1 MKDLRIVFMGTPEF
15 AVGTLKTLV
24 ENNYKVVGAVTAP
37 DKPSGRGRQLKQ
49 SDVKEYAIKQDIKV
63 LQPINLKDKSFIDE
77 LKALNANL
85 QIVVA
90 FRMLPEV
97 VWKMPEFGT
106 FNLHA
111 SLLPNYRGAAP
122 INWAIINGETKTGV
136 TTFFIDEKIDTGKII
151 IQEEVGIH
159 EADTAGTLHDKL
171 MEMGS
176 ELVLKTVKLIENN
189 EVHTTIQK
197 NLEDLKPANKI
208 HKETCRINWNN
219 PINNIYNFVR
229 GLNPYPTAWTLLQN
243 NGEEINVKIYLV
255 AKEEASHNIKPG
267 MLVIDKSKIKVAA
280 KNGFLELLEIQ
291 FPGKRKMGAKD
302 VLNGYKFKSG
312 AKML

>member
-1 MKDLRIVFMGTPEF
+1 
-15 AVGTLKTLV
+15 
-24 ENNYKVVGAVTAP
+24 
-37 DKPSGRGRQLKQ
+37 
-49 SDVKEYAIKQDIKV
+49 
-63 LQPINLKDKSFIDE
+63 
-77 LKALNANL
+77 
-85 QIVVA
+85 
-90 FRMLPEV
+90 MLPEV

-111 SLLPNYRGAAP
+111 SLLPNYRGTAP
-122 INWAIINGETKTGV
+122 INWAIINGETKPGV

-151 IQEEVGIH
+151 IQQEVGLH

-312 AKML
+312 

>member
-1 MKDLRIVFMGTPEF
+1 MGTPEF
-15 AVGTLKTLV
+15 AVGTLKKLV
-24 ENNYKVVGAVTAP
+24 ENNYKVVGVITAP
-37 DKPSGRGRQLKQ
+37 DKPAGRGRQLKQ
-49 SDVKEYAIKQDIKV
+49 SDVKEYAIKQNLKV
-63 LQPINLKDKSFIDE
+63 LQPLNLKDENFVEE
-77 LKALNANL
+77 LKALKANL

-97 VWKMPEFGT
+97 VWKIPEFGT

-136 TTFFIDEKIDTGKII
+136 TTFFIDEKIDTGEII
-151 IQEEVGIH
+151 LQEEVGIH

-171 MEMGS
+171 MVTGA
-176 ELVLKTVKLIENN
+176 ELVLKTVKLIANN

-197 NLEDLKPANKI
+197 NPEDLKPANKI

-229 GLNPYPTAWTLLQN
+229 GLNPYPTAWTLLYN
-243 NGEEINVKIYLV
+243 NDEEMNVKIYLV
-255 AKEEASHNIKPG
+255 AKEETTHNIKPG
-267 MLVIDKSKIKVAA
+267 MLVIDKNKIKVAA

-291 FPGKRKMGAKD
+291 FPGKRKMSIKD
-302 VLNGYKFKSG
+302 VLNGYEFKSG